1 MRTVLSRLLQS
12 ALLCT
17 AAASAAAAPF
27 RLALVELSLPRDQ
40 ILVQAT
46 VEKGL
51 AGIFPD
57 GLEITSWRYEDL
69 DRMLRDGK
77 ADAILGTAGQLT
89 RLTNVPL
96 RPLATIIHSA
106 SEDPNR
112 NEGTAIVVRKD
123 RSDLKTLSDLK
134 GKSISANSPLG
145 FAGYMIA
152 LGEVA
157 KFSADPEH
165 FFSSVDFQRDARA
178 TENIAQSVLSG
189 KTDAGFLRLCALE
202 DFEAA
207 HPEVRGELRVI
218 NRRTD
223 SLLSCVHSTD
233 LYPGFTLAVTSSVEP
248 EVARRI
254 TIGLLSMPPTASG
267 TQWSLPTDLSG
278 LNDLYRLLKA
288 GPYAYLSV
296 WSLEG
301 FVKRYFF
308 WFLAAFAAVAALG
321 LHSWRSHVLLERR
334 DRDIRSDLAKLTEL
348 QQKTTAAVVTKACA
362 DRLTT
367 PLASAVQSAI
377 SLQNRVAE
385 SDVPA
390 PLAALAQSAVSDT
403 RAALARV
410 RGLAA
415 LADLPAGEHAL
426 LDVGQLLQKA
436 LVLATPCFTP
446 AMKLTTDLTREK
458 LTISGNARELQLLLV
473 YLLRNA
479 ARAAGSSET
488 IHLACRR
495 ERDLVTILIRDDA
508 PVTDDLSSD
517 PAIDETAPSLTPP
530 ALRLAVARR
539 IIAHHH
545 GVFSLTENPVAEGGV
560 TATLSLPLV

>member
-17 AAASAAAAPF
+17 AAASAVAAPF

-165 FFSSVDFQRDARA
+165 FFSSVDFLRDVRA

-248 EVARRI
+248 EVARQI

-385 SDVPA
+385 SDAPA
-390 PLAALAQSAVSDT
+390 PLAALAQSAVSNT

-410 RGLAA
+410 RDLAA

-436 LVLATPCFTP
+436 LVLAKPCFTP

-495 ERDLVTILIRDDA
+495 ERDLVTILIRDGA

>member
-17 AAASAAAAPF
+17 AAASAVAAPF

-410 RGLAA
+410 RDLAA

-436 LVLATPCFTP
+436 LVLAKPCFTP